1 MVKESAHKSI
11 WQTSD
16 AMIIVT
22 LITGFVLN
30 NYIFSFPA
38 LFTSR
43 SLLYWIGGFIIAT
56 GVSIIILAKIEFKN
70 MGQPSGPGKPTTKVV
85 DSGIFKFSRNPL
97 YLGIIITLI
106 GSGIL
111 SSNFWYVVLSL
122 PLGLLIHYV
131 LIIPEEHYLS
141 KLFGKDYELYAKSVR
156 RWI

>member
-11 WQTSD
+11 WQTTD
-16 AMIIVT
+16 VMIIVT
-22 LITGFVLN
+22 LITGFILN
-30 NYIFSFPA
+30 NYIFSFPE

-43 SLLYWIGGFIIAT
+43 SLQYWVGGFFVAT

-97 YLGIIITLI
+97 YLGIILTLI
-106 GSGIL
+106 GLGVL
-111 SSNFWYVVLSL
+111 SSNLWYVVLSL

-131 LIIPEEHYLS
+131 LIIPEERYLTE
-141 KLFGKDYELYAKSVR
+141 LFGWDYQLYAKNVR
-156 RWI
+156 RWL